1 MAEPLDPK
9 ELTNLR
15 ELDLSLIWSEEALV
29 TLLEE
34 KGILTRAEVLEKIKE
49 LREFQAKRPKH

>member
-9 ELTNLR
+9 ELTDLR
-15 ELDLSLIWSEEALV
+15 DFLMSLVRSEEALV

-34 KGILTRAEVLEKIKE
+34 KGLLTRAEVLEKIRE
-49 LREFQAKRPKH
+49 LREAQARGKKP